1 MLIQLDNSNSC
12 FWESQVEPFEADL
25 ALAREKGYD
34 VFLFYHI
41 PLATGNSKD
50 TDIYPIMRRDGYNYD
65 FYNNYIG
72 NPKTSGASKTVYDI
86 IVNNGDIIKGTFCG
100 HKHTWYYTE
109 ILAKT
114 ASGEATVIPQ
124 VVIAGTPYDGGHALK
139 IIVK

>member
-1 MLIQLDNSNSC
+1 MQKDSKNSLRDN
-12 FWESQVEPFEADL
+12 EYLEA
-25 ALAREKGYD
+25 
-34 VFLFYHI
+34 
-41 PLATGNSKD
+41 
-50 TDIYPIMRRDGYNYD
+50 
-65 FYNNYIG
+65 
-72 NPKTSGASKTVYDI
+72 
-86 IVNNGDIIKGTFCG
+86 VNNGDIIKGTFCG